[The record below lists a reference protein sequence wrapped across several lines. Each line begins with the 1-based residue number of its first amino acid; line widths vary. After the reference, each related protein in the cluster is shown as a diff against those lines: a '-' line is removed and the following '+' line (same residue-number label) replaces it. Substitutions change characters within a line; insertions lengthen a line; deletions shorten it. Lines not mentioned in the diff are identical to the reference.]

1 MPYTAEQQDR
11 LLSKLKRELGEE
23 LDDNQH
29 GIAKWEGRINANL
42 PAYDYKWFNM
52 ARNINF
58 PCMNFKI
65 PTKTFGDLM
74 VHISFFRDRIPYS
87 RLALSVCTFAPHFSG
102 GKPDQDKSIKLNA
115 SLSKGLGFIG
125 ANILFASYRA
135 ADHRVPWGRWLG
147 CGRNWNDDQHP
158 WEYMEK
164 APSDPSSMVKRLMN
178 FLETI
183 QKAADG

>member
-1 MPYTAEQQDR
+1 MPYTAEQQDQ
-11 LLSKLKRELGEE
+11 LLSKLERELGKE
-23 LDDNQH
+23 LKDNQH
-29 GIAKWEGRINANL
+29 GIAKWEGRINAT
-42 PAYDYKWFNM
+42 PHVKWFLM
-52 ARNINF
+52 ERDINY
-58 PCMNFKI
+58 PCMNFNI

-74 VHISFFRDRIPYS
+74 VHINLFNNPIPYR
-87 RLALSVCTFAPHFSG
+87 RLTLSVCTFAPHFAG
-102 GKPDQDKSIKLNA
+102 GKPDKDKSIKLNA

-125 ANILFASYRA
+125 TNIQFASYRA
-135 ADHRVPWGRWLG
+135 ATPNVPWGRWLG